1 MNYLNIVLDWVREW
15 ALLSAVLIWLTWV
28 FFTAVMRLRELR
40 DVGKLA
46 FKDGPVRCVFAYL
59 ALIIGLILD
68 VAVNII
74 VATPVMFELPPYRG
88 MVRVKIGRFSV
99 PLPDVELL
107 TTARLCRW
115 YHSTDTSWWTA
126 HVRMPFVRF
135 GQQMLDVV
143 DTDGQHIK

>member
-1 MNYLNIVLDWVREW
+1 MFELIKNWPLIAIL
-15 ALLSAVLIWLTWV
+15 LIWLTWV

-40 DVGKLA
+40 DTGKLA
-46 FKDGPVRCVFAYL
+46 FKDGPVRCVFAYIT
-59 ALIIGLILD
+59 LIIGLLLD

-74 VATPVMFELPPYRG
+74 VATPIMWEMPPYRG
-88 MVRVKIGRFSV
+88 MVRVQTGKFNI
-99 PLPDVELL
+99 PLPDIELL

-115 YHSTDTSWWTA
+115 YHSTDTCWWTV